1 VNNRELQKSSS
12 NLIRSLGQETFFSAY
27 NSRRLVMER
36 IVTRFTNARGTC
48 QENKQTQLIPE
59 AGCHLCPYIATAG
72 LREQPADSNIIHYL

>member
-1 VNNRELQKSSS
+1 
-12 NLIRSLGQETFFSAY
+12 
-27 NSRRLVMER
+27 MER

-72 LREQPADSNIIHYL
+72 LREQPADSNILHYL